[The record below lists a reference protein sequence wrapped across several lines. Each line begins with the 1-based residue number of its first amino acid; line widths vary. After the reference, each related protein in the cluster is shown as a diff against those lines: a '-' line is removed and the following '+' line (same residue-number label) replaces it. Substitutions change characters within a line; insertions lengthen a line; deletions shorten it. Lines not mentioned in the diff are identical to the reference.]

1 MAETENIA
9 LLLGLEQVDCF
20 LPRFLA
26 PANSVPLAKYIFNQ
40 GPLSDLFLL
49 LPLLLY

>member
-9 LLLGLEQVDCF
+9 LLLGLEQEDCF

-26 PANSVPLAKYIFNQ
+26 SVKMALPLAK
-40 GPLSDLFLL
+40 
-49 LPLLLY
+49 